1 MSRRIPHPSPA
12 FVIAFVA
19 LFVALSGTAVAAG
32 IVGHA
37 KLADNSLKLQGK
49 SAAQVA
55 ALAPGPAALAGYV
68 TVKSGTWTLN
78 GGQVADMTAM
88 CDAGQKAIGGGFDN
102 PVGAAFSVD
111 TRPTSDGGG
120 WRIFLVNT
128 STTDTASGSL
138 YAVCLR

>member
-1 MSRRIPHPSPA
+1 MFRRIPHPSPA
-12 FVIAFVA
+12 LVIALLA

-37 KLADNSLKLQGK
+37 KLADNAMKLQGK

-55 ALAPGPAALAGYV
+55 ALSPGPSALAGYV

-78 GGQVADMTAM
+78 GGQYADLTTT
-88 CDAGQKAIGGGFDN
+88 CDTGQKAIGGGFDN
-102 PVGAAFSVD
+102 PVGSAFSVD
-111 TRPTSDGGG
+111 TRPTADGSG

-128 STTDTASGSL
+128 SNTDTASGSL